1 MPIFTAT
8 ALCNNYAT
16 ISRSMI
22 KKTLSIMADTLKLIR
37 DLTIIIGIYLYFIAW
52 VYVNFYYQQFG
63 ISTASVKIDY
73 SSYLMY
79 SYNVITSPPF
89 LYWVKFFVV
98 LVLIRLLVL
107 FVSDLLSKRYT
118 FFAKINLLLLNNLF
132 TVTVK
137 KLTKQYSLL
146 VLIIFLVI
154 IFPLLFKVSRRVAVD
169 NYRQDRIHTE
179 NLKSIQFIFRKD
191 ADLMSPAMVLDSSL
205 SRSHIFYNDLAV
217 LKNDQQQLLRLLAE
231 SDDYYIVLQQRPFN
245 KALGALPLGYV
256 YYVNKKDILLS
267 KIILRSL

>member
-1 MPIFTAT
+1 
-8 ALCNNYAT
+8 
-16 ISRSMI
+16 
-22 KKTLSIMADTLKLIR
+22 MADTLKLIR
-37 DLTIIIGIYLYFIAW
+37 DLTIVTGIYLYFIAW

-63 ISTASVKIDY
+63 ISTASIKIDY

-79 SYNVITSPPF
+79 SYNVITSASF
-89 LYWVKFFVV
+89 LYWVKVFVV

-107 FVSDLLSKRYT
+107 FIIDLFRQRYT
-118 FFAKINLLLLNNLF
+118 FFEKINTLLLNNLVM
-132 TVTVK
+132 VTLK
-137 KLTKQYSLL
+137 KMIKQYSLL
-146 VLIIFLVI
+146 ALIIFLVL
-154 IFPLLFKVSRRVAVD
+154 IFPLLFKVARRVAAD

-179 NLKSIQFIFRKD
+179 NLKSVQFIFRKE
-191 ADLMSPAMVLDSSL
+191 ADLVSPAIVLDSSL
-205 SRSHIFYNDLAV
+205 SRNHIFYNDIAI

-245 KALGALPLGYV
+245 KALGALPLGYI

>member
-1 MPIFTAT
+1 
-8 ALCNNYAT
+8 
-16 ISRSMI
+16 
-22 KKTLSIMADTLKLIR
+22 MADTLKLIR
-37 DLTIIIGIYLYFIAW
+37 DLTIVTGIYLYFIAW

-63 ISTASVKIDY
+63 ISTASIKIDY

-79 SYNVITSPPF
+79 SYNVITSAPF
-89 LYWVKFFVV
+89 LYWVKLFVV

-107 FVSDLLSKRYT
+107 FIIDLFRQRYT
-118 FFAKINLLLLNNLF
+118 FFEKINTLLLNNLVM
-132 TVTVK
+132 VTLK
-137 KLTKQYSLL
+137 KMIKQNSLL
-146 VLIIFLVI
+146 ALIIFLVL
-154 IFPLLFKVSRRVAVD
+154 IFPLLFKVARRVAVD

-179 NLKSIQFIFRKD
+179 NLKSVQFIFRKE
-191 ADLMSPAMVLDSSL
+191 ADLVSPAIVLDSSL
-205 SRSHIFYNDLAV
+205 SRNHIFYNDIAV

-245 KALGALPLGYV
+245 KALGALPLGYI

>member
-1 MPIFTAT
+1 
-8 ALCNNYAT
+8 
-16 ISRSMI
+16 
-22 KKTLSIMADTLKLIR
+22 MADTLKLIR
-37 DLTIIIGIYLYFIAW
+37 DLTIVTGIYLYFIAW

-63 ISTASVKIDY
+63 ISTASIKIDY

-79 SYNVITSPPF
+79 SYNVITSAPF
-89 LYWVKFFVV
+89 LYWVKLFVV

-107 FVSDLLSKRYT
+107 FIIDLFRQRYT
-118 FFAKINLLLLNNLF
+118 FFEKINTLLLNNLVM
-132 TVTVK
+132 VTLK
-137 KLTKQYSLL
+137 KMIKQYSLL
-146 VLIIFLVI
+146 ALIIFLVL
-154 IFPLLFKVSRRVAVD
+154 IFPLLFKVARRVAVD

-179 NLKSIQFIFRKD
+179 NLKSVQFVFRKE
-191 ADLMSPAMVLDSSL
+191 ADLVSPAIVLDSAL
-205 SRSHIFYNDLAV
+205 SRNHIFYNDIAV

-245 KALGALPLGYV
+245 KALGALPLGYI